1 MTLFSFEPITSRIGQ
16 GLEAI
21 GDLIQT
27 IRNAQNSA
35 AQENAKASLPSAA
48 AEDVE
53 IRDRASSELQ
63 NRQRNLNLMLTSGVG
78 AETIISPITVNSVY
92 TENTFSITYYSK
104 TDGKPLHFVFALM
117 PAVESSTRPVVQGQT
132 VPGVAPGIVIS
143 TKMRHR
149 AMLIPGGTPVYQ
161 SIGLESVDIRLCGLF
176 SGDELQLGSSS
187 SKTFFRDE
195 PAEAGSNGYNMA
207 QYFRQNVVIPGV
219 PVDLNIS
226 ASSGFVMQDAG
237 SPTFNSD
244 AGRVQI
250 KGKLL
255 ITDFRSISARASRDY
270 YCIEGYLINYELEKR
285 ADPEGTGVAADI
297 KACELE
303 AENYRKNQ
311 AEVITVTP
319 TITNNNVYVDDSTLN
334 VMARVSSL
342 PDGVPTQ
349 LVLTNRYMY
358 FQRQL
363 FVGILQNRN
372 FYWVSGDLLP
382 ENIRSVYTSTPPIG
396 NGYPINMLSYGLPGR
411 RLITYNNMDSI
422 ITEEFNLQCL
432 RILRNAGLDTKGLGQ
447 PEVLTT
453 TEQPNSPPP
462 DGSGTAT
469 TDRLSSDPLR
479 PSSST
484 PEGTPTPTPRTMP

>member
-1 MTLFSFEPITSRIGQ
+1 MTLFNFEPIRSSIGE
-16 GLEAI
+16 GLESI
-21 GDLIQT
+21 GDLVEILREAQDASNT
-27 IRNAQNSA
+27 QNA
-35 AQENAKASLPSAA
+35 EVSLPSPAA
-48 AEDVE
+48 IDLDMQ
-53 IRDRASSELQ
+53 RRAYVDLQ
-63 NRQRNLNLMLTSGVG
+63 NRQGNLDLVLTSGPGPNAVSNPV
-78 AETIISPITVNSVY
+78 TINTVH
-92 TENTFSITYYSK
+92 TDNTFSITYYSK
-104 TDGKPLHFVFALM
+104 AEGKPIHFVFALM
-117 PAVESSTRPVVQGQT
+117 PAIESSTRPIVQGQT
-132 VPGVAPGIVIS
+132 VPGVAPGIVIN

-176 SGDELQLGSSS
+176 SGDEWLGTAST
-187 SKTFFRDE
+187 KTFFRDE
-195 PAEAGSNGYNMA
+195 PSEAGTNGYNMA

-226 ASSGFVMQDAG
+226 ASRGFIMEHAG
-237 SPTFNSD
+237 SPTFNTD
-244 AGRVQI
+244 AGRVNI

-255 ITDFRSISARASRDY
+255 ITDFRSISARATRDY

-303 AENYRKNQ
+303 AENYRKNK

-319 TITNNNVYVDDSTLN
+319 TVTNNNVYVDDSTFN

-349 LVLTNRYMY
+349 LVLTNSYMY
-358 FQRQL
+358 FQGQL
-363 FVGILQNRN
+363 FVGILQNSD
-372 FYWVSGDLLP
+372 FYWVSGDLIP
-382 ENIRSVYTSTPPIG
+382 ENLRSVYTSTPPVG
-396 NGYPINMLSYGLPGR
+396 DGYPISMLSYGLPGR
-411 RLITYNNMDSI
+411 KLITYNTMDSI
-422 ITEEFNLQCL
+422 ITGEFNLQCL
-432 RILRNAGLDTKGLGQ
+432 RILRNAGLDTKGLDK
-447 PEVLTT
+447 PEVSTT

-469 TDRLSSDPLR
+469 TDRLSSDPLS

-484 PEGTPTPTPRTMP
+484 PKGTPTPTRRTMP

>member
-1 MTLFSFEPITSRIGQ
+1 MTLFSFEPITSRIGE

-21 GDLIQT
+21 DDLIQT

-35 AQENAKASLPSAA
+35 AQENAETSLPSPA

-53 IRDRASSELQ
+53 VRNSSKVQ
-63 NRQRNLNLMLTSGVG
+63 NQQRNLNLTLTSGIGNDAV
-78 AETIISPITVNSVY
+78 ALPINVNSVY

-117 PAVESSTRPVVQGQT
+117 PAIESNTRPVVQGQT
-132 VPGVAPGIVIS
+132 VPGVAPGIVIN

-161 SIGLESVDIRLCGLF
+161 SIGLESIDIRLCGLF

-195 PAEAGSNGYNMA
+195 PTQAGSNGYNMA

-226 ASSGFVMQDAG
+226 ASSGFVSQDAV

-255 ITDFRSISARASRDY
+255 ITDFRSISARATRDY

-285 ADPEGTGVAADI
+285 ADPEGTGAAADI

-303 AENYRKNQ
+303 AENYRKNK

-319 TITNNNVYVDDSTLN
+319 TITNNNVYVNNNTLD

-349 LVLTNRYMY
+349 LVLTNRYIY
-358 FQRQL
+358 FQSQL
-363 FVGILQNRN
+363 FVGILQNGD

-382 ENIRSVYTSTPPIG
+382 ESIRGVYTSTPPVG
-396 NGYPINMLSYGLPGR
+396 SGYPISMLPYDLPGKEV
-411 RLITYNNMDSI
+411 ITYKNMGSI
-422 ITEEFNLQCL
+422 ITGEFNLQCL
-432 RILRNAGLDTKGLGQ
+432 RILRNAGLDTKGLNQ
-447 PEVLTT
+447 QEVSTT
-453 TEQPNSPPP
+453 TEQPNNPPP
-462 DGSGTAT
+462 DGSGAAT
-469 TDRLSSDPLR
+469 TDKLSSDPLR
-479 PSSST
+479 PSDSSLK
-484 PEGTPTPTPRTMP
+484 GTPAPIPRAVP